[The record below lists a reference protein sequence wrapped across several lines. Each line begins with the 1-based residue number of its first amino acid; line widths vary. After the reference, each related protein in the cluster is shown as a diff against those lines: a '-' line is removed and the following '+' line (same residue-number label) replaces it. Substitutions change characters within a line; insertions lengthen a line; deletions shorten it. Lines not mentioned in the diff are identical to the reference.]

1 VVRFRCLRRQVTP
14 YLRLSSSTLRD
25 AVDRALAYLLTCQLP
40 SGAIND
46 VIANP
51 LAALAT
57 ARPTRR
63 MAFRLRGGADIWHTT
78 QAILA
83 FSAAGRSNPA
93 AEHFVRSRISRRGEL
108 SYWSGHP
115 SLCIETCSAAWHALP
130 SQRNRLTATLVRHA
144 LPGGRWPNF
153 ILPGRGGYD
162 SYLAGPSV
170 TAWAIGALGARH
182 PLTTPGLAHLL
193 ETLTSDGLW
202 RAHPAFYATPYYPA
216 HLAVAYVGEKRSAVV
231 RATLRQQSPTGGWGF
246 EDFADRPSPLP
257 TAFAIRTLVAA
268 GVRTP
273 QCKRSLRR
281 AVRWLLN
288 SQSASGAFR
297 LAPAP
302 AELFYAG
309 DVFATCVAI
318 SALIA
323 VFGNQ
328 SV

>member
-1 VVRFRCLRRQVTP
+1 MRT
-14 YLRLSSSTLRD
+14 
-25 AVDRALAYLLTCQLP
+25 AVDRAVAYLLACQLP

-51 LAALAT
+51 LAALT
-57 ARPTRR
+57 SARPSRR
-63 MAFRLRGGADIWHTT
+63 MAFRLKGGADVWHTT

-93 AEHFVRSRISRRGEL
+93 AERFVCGRISRRGEL

-130 SQRNRLTATLVRHA
+130 SQRSRLAATLVRHA

-153 ILPGRGGYD
+153 ILPGCGGYD

-170 TAWAIGALGARH
+170 TAWAIGALGAGHR
-182 PLTTPGLAHLL
+182 LAASGRAHLL
-193 ETLTSDGLW
+193 ETLAPNGLW

-216 HLAVAYVGEKRSAVV
+216 HLAVAHIGEERSYVV
-231 RATLRQQSPTGGWGF
+231 RATLGQQGATGGWGF
-246 EDFADRPSPLP
+246 EGFTDRPSPLP
-257 TAFAIRTLVAA
+257 TGFAVRTLVAA
-268 GVRTP
+268 GARTP
-273 QCKRSLRR
+273 QCQRALGR
-281 AVRWLLN
+281 AVRWLLGA
-288 SQSASGAFR
+288 QSANGAFR

-302 AELFYAG
+302 AALFYAG
-309 DVFATCVAI
+309 DVYATCVAV
-318 SALIA
+318 SALMA
-323 VFGNQ
+323 VIRRQ

>member
-1 VVRFRCLRRQVTP
+1 MRGLKSSPLRE
-14 YLRLSSSTLRD
+14 
-25 AVDRALAYLLTCQLP
+25 AVERAVAYLLTCQLP

-46 VIANP
+46 VLANP

-57 ARPTRR
+57 KRLSRR
-63 MAFRLRGGADIWHTT
+63 MAFRLKGGADLWHTV

-83 FSAAGRSNPA
+83 LSAAGKSNAA
-93 AEHFVRSRISRRGEL
+93 AEHFVSSRISRQGEL

-130 SQRNRLTATLVRHA
+130 SHRAHLAATLARHA

-170 TAWAIGALGARH
+170 TAWAIGVLGARH
-182 PLTTPGLAHLL
+182 PLAAQGRAHLL
-193 ETLTSDGLW
+193 ETLAPDGLW
-202 RAHPAFYATPYYPA
+202 HAHPAFYATSYYPA
-216 HLAVAYVGEKRSAVV
+216 HLAVGHLGDERRMVV
-231 RATLRQQSPTGGWGF
+231 RATLRQQGPAGGWS
-246 EDFADRPSPLP
+246 FAEFGDRPSALP
-257 TAFAIRTLVAA
+257 TAFAMRTIVAA

-273 QCKRSLRR
+273 QCRRSLRR
-281 AVRWLLN
+281 ATRWLLT

-302 AELFYAG
+302 AALFYAG
-309 DVFATCVAI
+309 DGYATCVAI
-318 SALIA
+318 LSLVSVEQAL
-323 VFGNQ
+323 
-328 SV
+328 S

>member
-1 VVRFRCLRRQVTP
+1 MVRCCCLQRQVTSSV
-14 YLRLSSSTLRD
+14 RLSSSILWD

-51 LAALAT
+51 LAALAR
-57 ARPTRR
+57 ARPSRR
-63 MAFRLRGGADIWHTT
+63 VAFRLRGGADIWHTT

-83 FSAAGRSNPA
+83 FTAAGKPNSAAQR
-93 AEHFVRSRISRRGEL
+93 FVRTRISRRGEL

-130 SQRNRLTATLVRHA
+130 SLRVRLAATLVRHA

-170 TAWAIGALGARH
+170 TAWAIGTLGASH
-182 PLTTPGLAHLL
+182 PLAAPGRAYLR
-193 ETLTSDGLW
+193 ETLASDGLW

-216 HLAVAYVGEKRSAVV
+216 HLAVAHVGEKRNAVV
-231 RATLRQQSPTGGWGF
+231 RATLRQQSPAGGWGF
-246 EDFADRPSPLP
+246 AGFADRPSPLP

-268 GVRTP
+268 GARIP
-273 QCKRSLRR
+273 QCEGALARG
-281 AVRWLLN
+281 VGWLLTA
-288 SQSASGAFR
+288 QSANGAFR

-302 AELFYAG
+302 AALFYAG
-309 DVFATCVAI
+309 DVYATCVAI
-318 SALIA
+318 SALI
-323 VFGNQ
+323 
-328 SV
+328 SVEKAL